1 MQPGEPREPAA
12 GNHLVNADSLV
23 LVRYDVRQDENG
35 WTIYDRQTDRP
46 GSVQGHD
53 TVGLS
58 REDAD
63 EIADLLNT
71 LAFLERRRVVH

>member
-1 MQPGEPREPAA
+1 MTDDP
-12 GNHLVNADSLV
+12 VM
-23 LVRYDVRQDENG
+23 LVRYDVRRERDG

-46 GSVQGHD
+46 GSVQGYY
-53 TVGLS
+53 TVGLA
-58 REDAD
+58 REEAD